1 MILDSCGQGCGWIAG
16 LIGCIGYGSF
26 GVPLKGE
33 ATNSVDGGKGAHIFV
48 LQTYKTL
55 MMFSTSWLVL
65 LLGEKFHFDRMGLLS
80 GLLWVTGGMTGI
92 FGIRNAGL
100 AISVGTWSGVTV
112 SISFLVGVFVFGER
126 VHSVWATVGGVVML
140 LLGFVGMSYFSSPGV
155 VGEDVGGGAE
165 GREVDV
171 DDGVP
176 SVEMN
181 DSGKNSMLE
190 PLLNDGDT
198 DGDDTHYITLGG
210 GEEAV
215 VVEGDVQIIEMNG
228 SSPSCTDNDVDG
240 EEEDEEEVLSQTIQF
255 LGMEWNRRML
265 GILGAATDGVLGG
278 SILIPMHYSSVQGLG
293 YVISFGIGAATV
305 TIFYWVLFLLYNTYQ
320 TDGTLT
326 SGYALLPSMHLKTLL
341 LPGVVAGTTWSIG
354 NIGNILSVTYL
365 GESVGMS
372 VVQCQMIVSGLWGIL
387 WFKEIRG
394 WMAIMGWMLAALLTL
409 GSIMVL
415 GREHVS

>member
-1 MILDSCGQGCGWIAG
+1 
-16 LIGCIGYGSF
+16 
-26 GVPLKGE
+26 
-33 ATNSVDGGKGAHIFV
+33 
-48 LQTYKTL
+48 
-55 MMFSTSWLVL
+55 
-65 LLGEKFHFDRMGLLS
+65 
-80 GLLWVTGGMTGI
+80 MTGI

-278 SILIPMHYSSVQGLG
+278 SILIPMHYSRLVG
-293 YVISFGIGAATV
+293 Y
-305 TIFYWVLFLLYNTYQ
+305 
-320 TDGTLT
+320 
-326 SGYALLPSMHLKTLL
+326 SMIHDVHCIPT
-341 LPGVVAGTTWSIG
+341 A
-354 NIGNILSVTYL
+354 
-365 GESVGMS
+365 
-372 VVQCQMIVSGLWGIL
+372 
-387 WFKEIRG
+387 
-394 WMAIMGWMLAALLTL
+394 
-409 GSIMVL
+409 
-415 GREHVS
+415 